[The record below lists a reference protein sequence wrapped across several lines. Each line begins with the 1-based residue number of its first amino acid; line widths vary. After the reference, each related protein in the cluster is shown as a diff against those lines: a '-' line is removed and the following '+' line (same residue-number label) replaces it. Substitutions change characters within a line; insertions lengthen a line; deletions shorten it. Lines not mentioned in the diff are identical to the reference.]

1 MWGVLLLLLVSL
13 SFAQSQCECT
23 QYVAALQELN
33 MTLTDLKLHFLAGV
47 VGLASV
53 LGSLAAVITSSA
65 LRSKND

>member
-1 MWGVLLLLLVSL
+1 MWVLFFLLLFSL

-33 MTLTDLKLHFLAGV
+33 MTLRDLKLHFLAGV
-47 VGLASV
+47 VGLATV
-53 LGSLAAVITSSA
+53 LGSLAAVITSSS

>member
-1 MWGVLLLLLVSL
+1 MWVLLLFMVSL

-23 QYVAALQELN
+23 EYVAALQELN
-33 MTLTDLKLHFLAGV
+33 MTLRDLKLHFLAGV
-47 VGLASV
+47 VGLATV